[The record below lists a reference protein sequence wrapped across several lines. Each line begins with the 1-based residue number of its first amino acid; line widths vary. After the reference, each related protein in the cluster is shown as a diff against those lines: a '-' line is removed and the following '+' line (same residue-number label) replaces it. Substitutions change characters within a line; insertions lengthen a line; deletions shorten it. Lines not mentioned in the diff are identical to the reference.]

1 MTVLRVL
8 NHIEFEAEIDTDIG
22 DIVRTGDIIALVT
35 SIREEEPD
43 YVRYMS
49 DLERE
54 EIRKYLPDI
63 FRARRVVRCISL
75 CTSDLKDVRRAPKV
89 GDRVEKLDDEE
100 IRKLHYD
107 GEFRIPYLIPL
118 MHKTDISTVRTLVMK
133 IMELIPEERDLLE
146 IILSEIEYN
155 RMRGVEL

>member
-8 NHIEFEAEIDTDIG
+8 NHMEFEAEIDTDVG
-22 DIVRTGDIIALVT
+22 DIVKTGDVIALVT
-35 SIREEEPD
+35 SIREEEPE
-43 YVRYMS
+43 YIRYMS

-63 FRARRVVRCISL
+63 FRAKRVVRCVSL
-75 CTSDLKDVRRAPKV
+75 CTSDLKDVRKAPKV
-89 GDRVEKLDDEE
+89 GDKVEKLEDDE
-100 IRKLHYD
+100 IRKIHYD
-107 GEFRIPYLIPL
+107 GELRIPYLIPL
-118 MHKTDISTVRTLVMK
+118 LNKTDISTVRSLILK